1 MEPNS
6 ETQEEPGGFP
16 ISRVGAGGGMGLS
29 NHGGAQP
36 PRGTDSAFYFPAS
49 SCGFYI
55 APSFLVLMLP
65 SALLM
70 WPL

>member
-16 ISRVGAGGGMGLS
+16 ISRVGAGRGMGLS

-36 PRGTDSAFYFPAS
+36 PRGTDSAFYFSAS
-49 SCGFYI
+49 SCGCFYI
-55 APSFLVLMLP
+55 ASSFLVLMLP
-65 SALLM
+65 TGRGEK
-70 WPL
+70 